1 MASSKTVPSEI
12 SKNEDSPTSSTSDT
26 FDFLSNFASSLSQR
40 PGKRSRDAIESS
52 PTKKPTEFVIPQI
65 EIRSPIAKRQRGW
78 YKIKAREP
86 IARMKNNRPSRRVS
100 LETQVFHQGSL
111 SVGNT
116 VLPLPD
122 RAHQSTQTE

>member
-1 MASSKTVPSEI
+1 MASSKTVASEI

-52 PTKKPTEFVIPQI
+52 PTKKSTEFVIPQI
-65 EIRSPIAKRQRGW
+65 EVRSPIAKRQCGW

-86 IARMKNNRPSRRVS
+86 IARMKNNRPPRRVS